1 MPIIQNTYGSP
12 SQLFSLFAL
21 IGCTSADKA
30 AAQARTDL
38 TADHVRGLYSGM
50 VRNDVEDLLGTSDK
64 SLAEHES
71 VEVYSLA
78 DGTTAVLRYRDD
90 QLLGAYLRDK
100 DNVETSLFHSN
111 NANMPG
117 INGVNET
124 GSSLNGNETTTTD
137 TRMNTDRIMLQMQPL
152 KLKHK
157 NDNIFSLQKPKDHK
171 KAPSGNPDDAFFMRQ
186 YKFEYLYYSAI
197 LM

>member
-1 MPIIQNTYGSP
+1 MKRNRTFAHYSKHLWIAISA
-12 SQLFSLFAL
+12 LSLFAL

-137 TRMNTDRIMLQMQPL
+137 TRMNTDL
-152 KLKHK
+152 
-157 NDNIFSLQKPKDHK
+157 DNAADAATEAETQK
-171 KAPSGNPDDAFFMRQ
+171 R
-186 YKFEYLYYSAI
+186 
-197 LM
+197 